1 MQIVLL
7 HMQRKRHDAIIN
19 KPPNYHQHCYIWPF
33 PRVGQKIKNSFVSDL
48 FFFLSIYSS
57 FHTNDVFILEGF
69 QSNQITMASP
79 LIRHNRTLAEGER
92 QKKTGEHIL
101 QYLLKKKK
109 SAFALSHYAFSQHN
123 VPDYIQKV
131 IPKKQGTKQSSVAYT
146 SITILRAT

>member
-1 MQIVLL
+1 MMQLSTNPPIIISTATYGHFPVWDRKLKTLL
-7 HMQRKRHDAIIN
+7 FLI
-19 KPPNYHQHCYIWPF
+19 C
-33 PRVGQKIKNSFVSDL
+33 

-109 SAFALSHYAFSQHN
+109 KAHLH
-123 VPDYIQKV
+123 
-131 IPKKQGTKQSSVAYT
+131 
-146 SITILRAT
+146 